1 MEKFKYPIHDYS
13 KNEKRGCWPV
23 ILCSILFW
31 SSIIYLLYDWL
42 AN

>member
-1 MEKFKYPIHDYS
+1 MKKFKYPVHDYS

-23 ILCSILFW
+23 VLGSILFW
-31 SSIIYLLYDWL
+31 IVTIYLLCDWL